1 VFYLIKLILII
12 GSVLDLN
19 RPIVTA
25 QVAIEHKK
33 MQGEFEGFI
42 PPSVILICYQK
53 STLKYFLETR
63 KDIQKSDYV
72 EGLYLVNDGR
82 VAILGGFGIGAPAL
96 ACKVEQLI
104 ALGSS
109 KFIAVGTAGTLE
121 SKFTIGQTLIAT
133 KAYANDGVSE
143 HYLNGQEFAFCH
155 PDLCDAWKAFEQ
167 EKGLHSQEAISWT
180 FSAIFKETPK
190 ALNQALNKGCDV
202 VEMEIATLYELGT
215 DKNVQTLTLLVVSDD
230 VKVSGWNPQFKS
242 DLLKINLHNL
252 ADRALIFCMQNVEE
266 SAVTLH

>member
-1 VFYLIKLILII
+1 M
-12 GSVLDLN
+12 DLN
-19 RPIVTA
+19 QSIVTA
-25 QVAIEHKK
+25 QAFIEHKR

-42 PPSVILICYQK
+42 PPEVILICYQQ
-53 STLKYFLETR
+53 STLKFFLETR
-63 KDIQKSDYV
+63 NDIQESKYV
-72 EGLYLVNDGR
+72 ECLYLVDDGR
-82 VAILGGFGIGAPAL
+82 VAILGGFGIGAPSLAL
-96 ACKVEQLI
+96 KVEQLI

-133 KAYANDGVSE
+133 KAFANDGVSE

-167 EKGLHSQEAISWT
+167 EKGLHSLDAISWT

-190 ALNQALNKGCDV
+190 ALNQALSKGCNI
-202 VEMEIATLYELGT
+202 VEMEIATLYALGT

-230 VKVSGWNPQFKS
+230 VKVSS
-242 DLLKINLHNL
+242 I
-252 ADRALIFCMQNVEE
+252 
-266 SAVTLH
+266 